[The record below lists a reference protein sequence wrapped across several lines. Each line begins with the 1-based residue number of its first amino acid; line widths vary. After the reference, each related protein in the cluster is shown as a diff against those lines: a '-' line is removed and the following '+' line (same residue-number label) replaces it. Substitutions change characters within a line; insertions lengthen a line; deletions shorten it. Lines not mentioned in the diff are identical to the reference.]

1 MQASTANFDK
11 FLLNY
16 LNFRYGWTM
25 GRFCKELL
33 KIINPH
39 KWTHERGENCT
50 FKYLIIIAR
59 KVKIDTLADKFFND
73 PLNKTKK
80 A

>member
-1 MQASTANFDK
+1 MNDGPFLQRIAQNHQSTQN
-11 FLLNY
+11 
-16 LNFRYGWTM
+16 
-25 GRFCKELL
+25 ELM
-33 KIINPH
+33 KR
-39 KWTHERGENCT
+39 EENCT

-59 KVKIDTLADKFFND
+59 KVKIDTLEDKFFND

>member
-1 MQASTANFDK
+1 MK
-11 FLLNY
+11 
-16 LNFRYGWTM
+16 
-25 GRFCKELL
+25 
-33 KIINPH
+33 
-39 KWTHERGENCT
+39 RGENCT

-59 KVKIDTLADKFFND
+59 KVKIDTLEDKFFND